1 MADKVFNVLFL
12 CTGNSARSIMAE
24 AVMNQLGQGRF
35 RAYSA
40 GSHPRGEVHPLTLRA
55 LHEQGYPVD
64 GLSSKGW
71 EVFSAAD
78 APAMDFVPLRAQW
91 ILMWANIYMS
101 FAKITIVLLLI
112 NWASYRPT
120 ISRKFRAD

>member
-1 MADKVFNVLFL
+1 MASPYRRDNALW
-12 CTGNSARSIMAE
+12 
-24 AVMNQLGQGRF
+24 
-35 RAYSA
+35 YSA
-40 GSHPRGEVHPLTLRA
+40 KCNDSKQQTKIRNCWPIWKKISSMQAMPL
-55 LHEQGYPVD
+55 
-64 GLSSKGW
+64 
-71 EVFSAAD
+71 